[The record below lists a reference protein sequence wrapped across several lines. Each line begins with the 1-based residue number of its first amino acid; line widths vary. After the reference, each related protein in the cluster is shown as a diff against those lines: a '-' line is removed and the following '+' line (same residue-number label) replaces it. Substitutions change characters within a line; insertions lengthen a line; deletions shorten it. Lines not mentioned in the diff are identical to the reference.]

1 MNNWKVYVLDVR
13 TPLLRTANSIRL
25 HRAEDRL
32 RLIWSVLLHLGMR
45 LHLGGNSHIED
56 GCLFKQKEEV
66 DICVILMETLYIYI
80 CIDKL
85 YFFKSNKLWSS
96 CVTHPKH
103 STEKN
108 SSKPSHHIFE
118 YLCSSEVIQLE
129 EIHNA
134 NTNNVRPPE
143 P

>member
-56 GCLFKQKEEV
+56 GCLFKQNEEV
-66 DICVILMETLYIYI
+66 DICVILIETLYIYVLI
-80 CIDKL
+80 SYTFLKAIMSYGVVVLPIQNTQQKRIRVSHRIISL
-85 YFFKSNKLWSS
+85 ST
-96 CVTHPKH
+96 CVRVK
-103 STEKN
+103 
-108 SSKPSHHIFE
+108 
-118 YLCSSEVIQLE
+118 
-129 EIHNA
+129 
-134 NTNNVRPPE
+134 
-143 P
+143 